1 MNSCGT
7 LVRVG
12 IAVGL
17 SLAVSAC
24 RSDNSSASK
33 GSRPLTRTELFDL
46 RTKCSDLARRIEEEV
61 RNEKRAY
68 RASAG
73 DLDTFTN
80 RYDPEANRC
89 YVEQFAF
96 HYQTANNGENQTM
109 QHRWVTDG
117 QEKVTLV
124 GCDDY
129 VHPSGP
135 RQTNCTDKNSNTIS
149 VSEANARMNSLMG
162 ESVQWPQ

>member
-1 MNSCGT
+1 M
-7 LVRVG
+7 RVG
-12 IAVGL
+12 IAVGV

-61 RNEKRAY
+61 KNAKKAH

-73 DLDTFTN
+73 DLDSFTN

-89 YVEQFAF
+89 YVEQFTF
-96 HYQTANNGENQTM
+96 HHQTANNGENQTM
-109 QHRWVTDG
+109 QYRTVIDA
-117 QEKVTLV
+117 QERVTLV
-124 GCDDY
+124 GCYDY

-135 RQTNCTDKNSNTIS
+135 HQTNCTDKDSKTIS